1 VFSVFQ
7 IDGEVWMRIEIFG
20 TRNAPQLEQTRAL
33 VEEAMAEAGT
43 ADADV
48 TVVAV
53 EGPEDARAK
62 KSFGTP
68 TVRVDGLDVEYAERE
83 PEEYSAGSRYY
94 ATPEGWK
101 PQPSKG
107 MIVRA
112 IVAARAREQRAG

>member
-1 VFSVFQ
+1 
-7 IDGEVWMRIEIFG
+7 MRIEIFG
-20 TRNAPQLEQTRAL
+20 RRDAPQLEQARRI
-33 VEEAMAEAGT
+33 VEDAVAEAG
-43 ADADV
+43 AGEAEIV
-48 TVVAV
+48 LVPV

-68 TVRVDGLDVEYAERE
+68 TVRVNGMDVEYAERE

-112 IVAARAREQRAG
+112 LQAARAREQRGG

>member
-1 VFSVFQ
+1 MKV
-7 IDGEVWMRIEIFG
+7 EIFG
-20 TRNAPQLEQTRAL
+20 GRNAPQLEQTRQLVDEAL
-33 VEEAMAEAGT
+33 QEAGVP
-43 ADADV
+43 DAEV
-48 TVVAV
+48 VVVAV

-68 TVRVDGLDVEYAERE
+68 TVRVNGMDVEYAERE
-83 PEEYSAGSRYY
+83 PEEYSAGGRYY

-112 IVAARAREQRAG
+112 LQAARAREQRG

>member
-1 VFSVFQ
+1 MKV
-7 IDGEVWMRIEIFG
+7 EIFG
-20 TRNAPQLEQTRAL
+20 GRDAPQLVQTRQIVDEAL
-33 VEEAMAEAGT
+33 QEAGVP
-43 ADADV
+43 DV
-48 TVVAV
+48 EVVVVAV

-68 TVRVDGLDVEYAERE
+68 TVRVNGLDVEYAERE
-83 PEEYSAGSRYY
+83 PEEYSAGGRFY

-112 IVAARAREQRAG
+112 LQAARAREQRG